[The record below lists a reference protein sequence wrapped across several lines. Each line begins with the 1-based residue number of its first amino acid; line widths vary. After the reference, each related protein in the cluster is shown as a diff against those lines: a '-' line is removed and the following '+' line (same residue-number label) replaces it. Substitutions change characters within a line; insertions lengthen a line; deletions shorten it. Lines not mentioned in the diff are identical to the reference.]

1 VNYAFFRDTGALTD
15 QLLSA
20 LEPWCP
26 ALRALPR
33 TFAAGIPPDATFE
46 SVLGPGLR
54 VTCRDTV
61 TRVHFL
67 AEFTPAD
74 AARDFGVLRLDRQ
87 GMHFALE
94 RADPRVRALIGE
106 GFLVHARYDVAAAC
120 FRAAAGASPDRELSY
135 PLAVSLAAAR
145 RASEAETLWS
155 RASRAGRMLDAGT
168 MAVRLLGVG
177 PAAAGRETTLV
188 RVRSLAASVLRTPW
202 DAGAQ
207 HELGRVLLE
216 AGRARDAAFALS
228 VAAGIT
234 GKAVDIAWL
243 GRAYDAMG
251 AEDEAYA
258 AYTTALSAGL
268 PKDIY
273 SIVRDRFMAIGRAR
287 MAAEAGNEPAPGG
300 AERR

>member
-1 VNYAFFRDTGALTD
+1 
-15 QLLSA
+15 
-20 LEPWCP
+20 
-26 ALRALPR
+26 
-33 TFAAGIPPDATFE
+33 
-46 SVLGPGLR
+46 
-54 VTCRDTV
+54 
-61 TRVHFL
+61 
-67 AEFTPAD
+67 
-74 AARDFGVLRLDRQ
+74 
-87 GMHFALE
+87 
-94 RADPRVRALIGE
+94 
-106 GFLVHARYDVAAAC
+106 
-120 FRAAAGASPDRELSY
+120 
-135 PLAVSLAAAR
+135 
-145 RASEAETLWS
+145 
-155 RASRAGRMLDAGT
+155 MLDAGT